1 MHEWGEAQI
10 WKFQFRNKENG
21 FCLSSYTDLLCD
33 FGKVSWSLWI
43 PDCHMCSKG
52 LSTLHSVPLWNSLKC
67 DTVYSNLISWYFLYS
82 WVYRNK
88 NEVLFG
94 LPVWH
99 VSSLLLQCDS
109 LLADIYGIQYTHI
122 VYDILRPHKT
132 IFVEAKIAL
141 LWEVARILISSLLS
155 IRVWLPWPFKLYSW
169 SYSCAIWTHRLSYVS
184 SFKKGWKSK
193 CRDSW
198 IPTIFLAAF

>member
-1 MHEWGEAQI
+1 MHERGEAQI

-33 FGKVSWSLWI
+33 LGKVSWSLWT

-52 LSTLHSVPLWNSLKC
+52 LST
-67 DTVYSNLISWYFLYS
+67 
-82 WVYRNK
+82 
-88 NEVLFG
+88 
-94 LPVWH
+94 H

-109 LLADIYGIQYTHI
+109 LLADIHGIQYTHI
-122 VYDILRPHKT
+122 VYDILWPHKT

-184 SFKKGWKSK
+184 SF
-193 CRDSW
+193 
-198 IPTIFLAAF
+198 